1 MATVFVYPS
10 LYEGFGLPVLEA
22 MACGTPVIASRTP
35 ALAEIGGQAVKLVDP
50 EAEEAI
56 TAALEVLLESA
67 EVRRNL
73 HEAGLQR
80 AALYPWSAAANQM
93 LGLYESLA

>member
-1 MATVFVYPS
+1 M
-10 LYEGFGLPVLEA
+10 
-22 MACGTPVIASRTP
+22 
-35 ALAEIGGQAVKLVDP
+35 
-50 EAEEAI
+50 I

-73 HEAGLQR
+73 HAAGLQR